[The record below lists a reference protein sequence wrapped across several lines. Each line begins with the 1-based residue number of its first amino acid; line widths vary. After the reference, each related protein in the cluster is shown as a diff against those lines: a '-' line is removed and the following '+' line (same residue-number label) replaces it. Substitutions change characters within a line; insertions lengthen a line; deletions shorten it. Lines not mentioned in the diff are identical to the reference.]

1 MKVPKTIILR
11 KQDTMSTVRFKLIT
25 ERIVKD
31 LEELGVK
38 VERSSTS

>member
-1 MKVPKTIILR
+1 MKVPKTIILE
-11 KQDTMSTVRFKLIT
+11 KPENMSTVRFKLIT

-38 VERSSTS
+38 VERSSTP